1 MQNQNTPAQEKHTV
15 YLFNAEHADKTAAKQ
30 AGKLFT
36 LDIEH
41 PMTLNDL
48 SLLCES
54 VADAVGAPGGIKY
67 EITTEPA
74 GTANTASV
82 TVSCRRCWLNA
93 E

>member
-54 VADAVGAPGGIKY
+54 VADAVGHLAVLNMKSQQSLMGFRRN
-67 EITTEPA
+67 TE
-74 GTANTASV
+74 SV
-82 TVSCRRCWLNA
+82 WCESILI
-93 E
+93 

>member
-54 VADAVGAPGGIKY
+54 VADAVGALAVLNMKSQQSLMGFRRN
-67 EITTEPA
+67 TE
-74 GTANTASV
+74 SV
-82 TVSCRRCWLNA
+82 WCESILI
-93 E
+93 

>member
-54 VADAVGAPGGIKY
+54 VADAVGAPAVLNMKSQQSLMGFRRN
-67 EITTEPA
+67 TE
-74 GTANTASV
+74 SV
-82 TVSCRRCWLNA
+82 WCESILI
-93 E
+93 

>member
-54 VADAVGAPGGIKY
+54 VADAVGALAELNMKSQQSLMGFRRN
-67 EITTEPA
+67 TE
-74 GTANTASV
+74 SV
-82 TVSCRRCWLNA
+82 WCESILI
-93 E
+93 

>member
-67 EITTEPA
+67 AITTEPN
-74 GTANTASV
+74 GV
-82 TVSCRRCWLNA
+82 Q
-93 E
+93 EEY

>member
-30 AGKLFT
+30 VGKLFT

-67 EITTEPA
+67 EITTEP
-74 GTANTASV
+74 NEV
-82 TVSCRRCWLNA
+82 Q
-93 E
+93 EEY

>member
-15 YLFNAEHADKTAAKQ
+15 YLLMLNMLTRQPPKQ

-54 VADAVGAPGGIKY
+54 VADAVGALAVLNMKSQQSLMGFRRN
-67 EITTEPA
+67 TE
-74 GTANTASV
+74 SV
-82 TVSCRRCWLNA
+82 WCESILI
-93 E
+93 

>member
-41 PMTLNDL
+41 PMTLYAV

-67 EITTEPA
+67 EITTEPN
-74 GTANTASV
+74 GV
-82 TVSCRRCWLNA
+82 Q
-93 E
+93 EEY

>member
-54 VADAVGAPGGIKY
+54 VAHLAELNMKSQQSLMGFRRN
-67 EITTEPA
+67 TE
-74 GTANTASV
+74 SV
-82 TVSCRRCWLNA
+82 WCESILI
-93 E
+93 

>member
-54 VADAVGAPGGIKY
+54 VATLWEHLAELNMKSQQSLMGFRRN
-67 EITTEPA
+67 TE
-74 GTANTASV
+74 SV
-82 TVSCRRCWLNA
+82 WCESILI
-93 E
+93 